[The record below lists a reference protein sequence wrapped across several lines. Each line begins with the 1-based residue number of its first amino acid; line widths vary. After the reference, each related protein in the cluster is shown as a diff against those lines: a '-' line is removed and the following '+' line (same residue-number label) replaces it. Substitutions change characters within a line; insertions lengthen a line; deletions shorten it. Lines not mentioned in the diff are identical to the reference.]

1 MNGTFGGGTGT
12 VTNPYILQDVADI
25 QAIRTNTTKS
35 FKMGNDI
42 DMVSAG
48 NFSPIASFT
57 GNFDG
62 QYFKIKNMKVVGSGS
77 VGMFSALTTATQKVS
92 NIIFENCSLTATAIN
107 AGMLCGQ
114 HFGGATIS
122 DITTINCTVSSSADQ
137 LGGIAGYGGTGGQ
150 GLAVIGG
157 TVTGTNIIGGIFGLA
172 ENTSPLSD
180 SYSTCK
186 VVGVD
191 AVGGLIGQG
200 GKIDRC
206 YASGAIEGT
215 NSTGGLVGISNS
227 STIKNSFALNP
238 YIARRSGSAINF
250 GDIKGSGTSV
260 ITTTHSLDTMEFRQL

>member
-1 MNGTFGGGTGT
+1 MNGTFGGGTGAI
-12 VTNPYILQDVADI
+12 TNPYILQDVADI
-25 QAIRTNTTKS
+25 QAIRTNTAKS

-48 NFSPIASFT
+48 NFSPIQGFT

-62 QYFKIKNMKVVGSGS
+62 QYFKIKNLKVVGSGS
-77 VGMFSALTTATQKVS
+77 VGMFNVLSTATQKV
-92 NIIFENCSLTATAIN
+92 NKLILENCSLTATAIN

-114 HFGGATIS
+114 QFGGATIS
-122 DITTINCTVSSSADQ
+122 DITTINCAVSSTADQ

-157 TVTGTNIIGGIFGLA
+157 TVTGANIIGGIFGLS
-172 ENTSPLSD
+172 ESSSLLLD

-186 VVGVD
+186 VVGVG
-191 AVGGLIGQG
+191 AVGGLIGTG

-206 YASGAIEGT
+206 YASGGIEGEA
-215 NSTGGLVGISNS
+215 NVGGLVGYSNS

-238 YIARRSGSAINF
+238 YIARRSGSSTAF
-250 GDIKGSGTSV
+250 GDIKGLGTSV
-260 ITTTHSLDTMEFRQL
+260 ITNTQSLDTMEFRQL